1 MAQVKIYG
9 IGITVEQEQVGF
21 KESLEMDDASA
32 RKLFGIEKKKYRD
45 ELKEKFYQKTGIQ
58 PITLELK
65 AFYHKESFEFED
77 SAILQNFQDSSN
89 SFG

>member
-21 KESLEMDDASA
+21 KETLEMDNASA

-45 ELKEKFYQKTGIQ
+45 ELKENFYLKTGIR

-65 AFYHKESFEFED
+65 AFYRKDSFEFED
-77 SAILQNFQDSSN
+77 TSILPNFQDSSN
-89 SFG
+89 PLG